1 MLANTSYAAK
11 TQINAIATRALVD
24 EEFKAGILNGTR
36 SKKLQEYPLPETFHR
51 AVLAIKAD
59 DLNQFIF
66 KLHEIIGT

>member
-1 MLANTSYAAK
+1 MLTNLSYPTKA
-11 TQINAIATRALVD
+11 QINAIAARALID

-66 KLHEIIGT
+66 KLYEIIGS